1 MTGTDLNPLFQ
12 QMGEVLSSIESL
24 RDTIRLRQS
33 QADQL
38 HEFLRS
44 DLAGLRG
51 DQNDLEEK
59 LECVICVMQHDLE
72 ALRGATRENARVLDH
87 LVLAVQALRR
97 PIADIAALR
106 SRVAGIV
113 FAIGVLGSVAIWL
126 AEPVYRWVVEDH
138 FGRR

>member
-1 MTGTDLNPLFQ
+1 
-12 QMGEVLSSIESL
+12 MGEVLSGIESL

-38 HEFLRS
+38 HEILRS
-44 DLAGLRG
+44 DLASLRG
-51 DQNDLEEK
+51 DQGDLEEK

-72 ALRGATRENARVLDH
+72 ALRADTRENARALDH

-106 SRVAGIV
+106 SRVAGVV
-113 FAIGVLGSVAIWL
+113 FAIGVVGSMAIWL
-126 AEPVYRWVVEDH
+126 AEPVYRWAVEDH
-138 FGRR
+138 FGKR